1 MDRLPAATSLATALL
16 ALERSRATG
25 VLHVR
30 GALGEARLAII
41 DGTPRALVGAV
52 PQGGTLGDRLVR
64 SGGLDARAHADAL
77 DARARAD
84 TLDVAGSRGPVG
96 RWLVESGAARP
107 EAVAH
112 ALREQLRERVR
123 ALFRWQAV
131 EFQFVAGAAEIGVP
145 TVPDAVRAG
154 DLVLSAMRDALAQE
168 PLLALRRFLGDG
180 LLVLTPLGE
189 ALLDHAALWP
199 DEAAMLPTL
208 RSGAAVD
215 ALLSIAR
222 GSPRALRLLAALRYL
237 RAASSPG
244 ASADTYALLLRK
256 TREVRRAADAGTLL
270 ELAGDADGSAARRS
284 LRRFAGALHPDRLGP
299 DAPAALRR
307 VSSDLV
313 GALALAAERVA
324 RSA

>member
-30 GALGEARLAII
+30 GPLGAVRIAVV
-41 DGTPRALVGAV
+41 DGTPRALSGDVA
-52 PQGGTLGDRLVR
+52 QGGTLGDRLTR
-64 SGGLDARAHADAL
+64 TGALDTRAHAEAL
-77 DARARAD
+77 E
-84 TLDVAGSRGPVG
+84 AGESRGPVG
-96 RWLVESGAARP
+96 SWLVESGSARP

-112 ALREQLRERVR
+112 ALREQLEERVR
-123 ALFRWQAV
+123 ALFRWDSV
-131 EFQFVAGAAEIGVP
+131 EFQFAVGSADVGVP
-145 TVPDAVRAG
+145 LVPNAVRAA
-154 DLVLSAMRDALAQE
+154 DLVLSAMRDALAPE
-168 PLLALRRFLGDG
+168 PLLGLRRFLGDG

-208 RSGAAVD
+208 RAGAAVD

-237 RAASSPG
+237 RAATPPG
-244 ASADTYALLLRK
+244 ASTDTYALLLRK
-256 TREVRRAADAGTLL
+256 TRELRRTGDAGTLL
-270 ELAGDADGSAARRS
+270 ELARGSDGLAARRS
-284 LRRFAGALHPDRLGP
+284 LRRFAAALHPDRLGP
-299 DAPAALRR
+299 NAPPALRDASNA
-307 VSSDLV
+307 VV
-313 GALALAAERVA
+313 GALAEAAERVA